1 MSNWRRSRLL
11 LLAAGAICAAVAAI
25 PGTAGAGTRAM
36 GIDVSRFQNTILWPS
51 VPSSGVKFAFIQASR
66 GSGLDC
72 TVKPDQ
78 CGADPNWVANRDG
91 AEAAGVRVGAYH
103 RAFVTG
109 GTDDAARADA
119 IAEADLFISQV
130 GSIRSGELL
139 PVLDVESP
147 FTGMTATSLRTWIR
161 AWLKRVGKRLGH
173 KPMIYT
179 NASSWGATGNTA
191 EFAKARYPLWVAQ
204 WGGASPTVPA
214 NNWAKHGYSVW
225 QFSNQGSISGIS
237 GRVDQDRL
245 GVGMAKITVH

>member
-1 MSNWRRSRLL
+1 MVKWKQARVLL
-11 LLAAGAICAAVAAI
+11 LVAGAICAGTAAL
-25 PGTAGAGTRAM
+25 PGSAGAGSRAL
-36 GIDVSRFQNTILWPS
+36 GIDVSRFQNVITWSS
-51 VPSSGVKFAFIQASR
+51 VPSSGVKFAFVQASR
-66 GSGLDC
+66 GSGTDC

-78 CGADPNWVANRDG
+78 CGADPYWGTNRDG
-91 AEAAGVRVGAYH
+91 AEAAGIRVGAYH
-103 RAFVTG
+103 RAFATG
-109 GTDDAARADA
+109 STDDAARADA

-161 AWLKRVGKRLGH
+161 TWLKRVGQHLGR
-173 KPMIYT
+173 KAMIYT

-204 WGGASPTVPA
+204 WNVAAPAVPA
-214 NNWAKHGYSVW
+214 NNWAKRGYSVW
-225 QFSNQGSISGIS
+225 QFSNSGSISGIS

-245 GVGMAKITVH
+245 GVGLAKITVK